1 MFFTKLTYKIRR
13 LQQRA
18 IKAKANEITP
28 LGHIKLPGNNKWPEC
43 FFNVYIFAK
52 IPILIVCVD

>member
-1 MFFTKLTYKIRR
+1 MKLP
-13 LQQRA
+13 QS
-18 IKAKANEITP
+18 
-28 LGHIKLPGNNKWPEC
+28 GHIKLPRNTKWPEF